1 MKTNLKLTILAIY
14 CFVIIL
20 FSSFVV
26 IKIEKYSPELF
37 WLFELKEHRNF
48 KLNNISIGIISNPK
62 LNPKNKY
69 NHFHIENLRYAFNT
83 FQKRNVSVIIVIGNI
98 VNNPS
103 KESYLL
109 FNKIYSS
116 FFPDEKFPIK
126 ILSIGENE
134 YNEENDDIE
143 KYKVIFTKYFN
154 QSITETIKIGLF
166 VFIKYAYFKNKNISN
181 IAWLKNQI
189 NSYYNSKIPIF
200 LITSITEN
208 NYIEIH
214 NVIKDYKN
222 IVLLNGNSNYS
233 LIDDRSFSDENY
245 FEIHI
250 QSVSYIKLN
259 SNYKIENGLIPF
271 DENEN
276 NEIAFKNPMG
286 LILNLFNNNITINRY
301 FLKENKIYDNPWII
315 PNTLLNEKI
324 FFLNYK
330 NNLIPYFPNSN
341 SEIKIYKNKNNKHV
355 IQFLQA
361 SFKTLVCQYQIIIEN
376 EKIKKYFYYFSDF
389 FLMPEERKK
398 EISLVIK
405 ETFSGIYLVKIYA
418 KNCYDIISKNF
429 LSQIIE
435 FK

>member
-1 MKTNLKLTILAIY
+1 M
-14 CFVIIL
+14 
-20 FSSFVV
+20 
-26 IKIEKYSPELF
+26 
-37 WLFELKEHRNF
+37 
-48 KLNNISIGIISNPK
+48 NNISIGIISNPK

-250 QSVSYIKLN
+250 QSVSYIKSN

-286 LILNLFNNNITINRY
+286 LILNLFFTII
-301 FLKENKIYDNPWII
+301 LPLID
-315 PNTLLNEKI
+315 I
-324 FFLNYK
+324 F
-330 NNLIPYFPNSN
+330 
-341 SEIKIYKNKNNKHV
+341 
-355 IQFLQA
+355 
-361 SFKTLVCQYQIIIEN
+361 
-376 EKIKKYFYYFSDF
+376 
-389 FLMPEERKK
+389 
-398 EISLVIK
+398 
-405 ETFSGIYLVKIYA
+405 
-418 KNCYDIISKNF
+418 
-429 LSQIIE
+429 
-435 FK
+435 